1 MDIFV
6 LKHSNVSLPFNT
18 TGIKTENQELALS
31 NFRKKFESIKFKHF
45 PTMGI
50 RCYVYIL
57 IN

>member
-18 TGIKTENQELALS
+18 TGIKTENQELELS
-31 NFRKKFESIKFKHF
+31 NFRKIWINTIKHF

>member
-18 TGIKTENQELALS
+18 TGIKTENQELELS
-31 NFRKKFESIKFKHF
+31 NFRKILINTIKHF